1 MTLYRVRKCMRGLG
15 VRGVTPNAKKRI
27 TIPDEGAPPK
37 PDLVARDLTGPVP
50 TYRLAGDI
58 TYLRTGQGWLSPA
71 TAVDPNTRMVVGWAC
86 VWAHGRR
93 HSPPALELARRR
105 GYVAEGPSF
114 TATAAAST
122 PRGRC
127 AVGQGR
133 RRGAL
138 VRPHRQPPRQR
149 GSRVLLRDPQK
160 RDVLPPP
167 VSSREEARLAV
178 TGFIESSTT
187 AGAPPDN
194 RLQGAGR
201 RDGRV
206 LRALRGRVVGAEG
219 GVASGI
225 NPGFFVSEILTQVRS
240 LSPPP
245 S

>member
-1 MTLYRVRKCMRGLG
+1 MR
-15 VRGVTPNAKKRI
+15 
-27 TIPDEGAPPK
+27 
-37 PDLVARDLTGPVP
+37 
-50 TYRLAGDI
+50 
-58 TYLRTGQGWLSPA
+58 
-71 TAVDPNTRMVVGWAC
+71 C
-86 VWAHGRR
+86 
-93 HSPPALELARRR
+93 
-105 GYVAEGPSF
+105 
-114 TATAAAST
+114 
-122 PRGRC
+122 
-127 AVGQGR
+127 
-133 RRGAL
+133 
-138 VRPHRQPPRQR
+138 HRQLPRQR
-149 GSRVLLRDPQK
+149 AGRVLLRDPQK

-201 RDGRV
+201 RDRRV